1 MNQKISSLK
10 ETIGR
15 KVSVSAKDLQ
25 HNSCWGQR
33 FKRWETTSYINIAY
47 YHTNLRENYRKNVTR
62 TRENFPRWHGQML
75 QWTKLITRN
84 VAKVKAAS
92 TAAKLCATMSV
103 AYSDSNLEPHALSYQ
118 DSLSFACLI
127 LAYSRKDSV
136 WIEWH
141 LCWACAVCCQ
151 DFFEPKPKSRAI
163 GTVGS
168 VMTDGLFLLGC
179 SSSEEKK
186 KSLTRWNKID

>member
-1 MNQKISSLK
+1 
-10 ETIGR
+10 
-15 KVSVSAKDLQ
+15 
-25 HNSCWGQR
+25 
-33 FKRWETTSYINIAY
+33 
-47 YHTNLRENYRKNVTR
+47 
-62 TRENFPRWHGQML
+62 ML
-75 QWTKLITRN
+75 QWTKLIARN

-118 DSLSFACLI
+118 ESLSFACLI

-186 KSLTRWNKID
+186 KVWRDETRLTNREGVRAAATAKAWLYSGRDCNSLPHPRRQKMGLTTRCACTSLELVLVQSTETQISFP

>member
-1 MNQKISSLK
+1 
-10 ETIGR
+10 
-15 KVSVSAKDLQ
+15 
-25 HNSCWGQR
+25 
-33 FKRWETTSYINIAY
+33 
-47 YHTNLRENYRKNVTR
+47 
-62 TRENFPRWHGQML
+62 ML
-75 QWTKLITRN
+75 QWTKLIARN

-118 DSLSFACLI
+118 ESLSFACLI

-141 LCWACAVCCQ
+141 LCWACAVCCP

-168 VMTDGLFLLGC
+168 VMTDGLFLLRLLVLGRKK
-179 SSSEEKK
+179 EKFDEMK
-186 KSLTRWNKID
+186 QDWLTEKEFGLRRLQRLDFIQAETVILFLIQ